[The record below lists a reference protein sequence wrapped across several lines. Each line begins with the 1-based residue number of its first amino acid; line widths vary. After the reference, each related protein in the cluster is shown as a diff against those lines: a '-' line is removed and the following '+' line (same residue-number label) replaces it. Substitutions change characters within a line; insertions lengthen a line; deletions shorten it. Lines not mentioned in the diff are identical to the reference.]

1 MLQTEL
7 KNFSSSANSKKP
19 PLWEV
24 FLLMCLN
31 FVRAHWDEGELLC
44 LISMT
49 TNSDFV
55 PVLNLMAQSERP
67 DVTIK
72 FVCFRFSYP

>member
-1 MLQTEL
+1 
-7 KNFSSSANSKKP
+7 
-19 PLWEV
+19 
-24 FLLMCLN
+24 MCLN
-31 FVRAHWDEGELLC
+31 FVWAHWDEGELLC

-72 FVCFRFSYP
+72 FVYFRFSYP